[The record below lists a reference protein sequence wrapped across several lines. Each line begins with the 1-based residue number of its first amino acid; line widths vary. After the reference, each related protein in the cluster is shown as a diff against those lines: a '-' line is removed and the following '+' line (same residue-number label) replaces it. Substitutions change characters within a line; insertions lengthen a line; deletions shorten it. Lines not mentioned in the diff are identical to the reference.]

1 MEVLPNLGPRELTLH
16 GKCLILSRSSKG
28 PAKRG
33 PRAGAGTWRHVLA
46 HKEDVGMKA
55 LSTVVRIA
63 VIASLVLALGGSFTA
78 QSGDPAISKAKEFI
92 SLLQKGDY
100 QGAYGRLDSNLG
112 FQSSPEKLQA
122 AWQGLVAKAGNFVEF
137 KQSSMEQQSGY
148 FVVTQV
154 AKFEKGHVDIKIA
167 LDNMLRVADMRY
179 FNHKAAPAAAGGGP
193 APAPAP
199 SPAP

>member
-1 MEVLPNLGPRELTLH
+1 MRS
-16 GKCLILSRSSKG
+16 LSN
-28 PAKRG
+28 
-33 PRAGAGTWRHVLA
+33 
-46 HKEDVGMKA
+46 
-55 LSTVVRIA
+55 VVRVALIA
-63 VIASLVLALGGSFTA
+63 GLVLALGISFTA

-122 AWQGLVAKAGNFVEF
+122 AWQGLVAKAGSFVEF
-137 KQSSMEQQSGY
+137 KQATLEQQQGF

-167 LDNMLRVADMRY
+167 LDPMLRVADMRY
-179 FNHKAAPAAAGGGP
+179 FNHKGSASSSGGGSAPSGGGSTPAQAPAATP
-193 APAPAP
+193 
-199 SPAP
+199 

>member
-1 MEVLPNLGPRELTLH
+1 MEDL
-16 GKCLILSRSSKG
+16 
-28 PAKRG
+28 
-33 PRAGAGTWRHVLA
+33 
-46 HKEDVGMKA
+46 GMKS
-55 LSTVVRIA
+55 LSTVVRVALIA
-63 VIASLVLALGGSFTA
+63 GLVLALGISFTA
-78 QSGDPAISKAKEFI
+78 QSGDPAINKAKEFI

-122 AWQGLVAKAGNFVEF
+122 AWQGLVTKAGSFVEF
-137 KQSSMEQQSGY
+137 KQATMEQSQGY

-179 FNHKAAPAAAGGGP
+179 FNHKGSVAPSGGAAPAGGGSAPAQP
-193 APAPAP
+193 APAP
-199 SPAP
+199 